1 MSKPIATDDFMRLNG
16 RSMWV
21 AGEAEGEG
29 VELLKAALLPQ
40 SDSDEE
46 EIQDSD

>member
-1 MSKPIATDDFMRLNG
+1 MSKPIATDEFMRLNG
-16 RSMWV
+16 RSIWV

-29 VELLKAALLPQ
+29 AEPSKAARRLQ